1 MMQWAGGGWS
11 MMQCAGGGGQANKI
25 NAFVHIIVSMS
36 ELHKLLSRNI
46 VVDSSDVMF
55 VFPSM

>member
-1 MMQWAGGGWS
+1 